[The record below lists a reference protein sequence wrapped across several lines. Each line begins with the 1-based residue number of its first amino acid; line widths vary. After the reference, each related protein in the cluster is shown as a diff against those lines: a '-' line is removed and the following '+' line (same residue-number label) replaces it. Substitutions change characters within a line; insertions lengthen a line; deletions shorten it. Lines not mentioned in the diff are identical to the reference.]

1 MLLTLDHTIYRS
13 ASCFV
18 FIFCCL
24 GMLELVVVW
33 WSGGVELWWMELR
46 NANAVSAIYNTSL
59 STLLS
64 SRYYVDNA

>member
-1 MLLTLDHTIYRS
+1 
-13 ASCFV
+13 
-18 FIFCCL
+18 
-24 GMLELVVVW
+24 MLELVVVW